1 MTIALIGFAF
11 AFLLIFLRVPIALA
25 MGVTGFLG
33 FGHLVGWPQS
43 AIMAAIVTREST
55 MSYAMVVIPLFIL
68 MGNFIA
74 GTGVSREIYHAAQ
87 AFVGHRRGGL
97 AMATVL
103 ASGGF
108 ASICG
113 SSVATVVT
121 IGKVAMPS
129 MRHYKYDDG
138 LSTASIAA
146 GATLG
151 ILIPPSVLMV
161 VYGILTETHIGKLYA
176 AGLIPGLLGVLLY
189 LAAVRYT
196 VKRSPTAAPTA
207 PLVSW
212 GDRFRSLA
220 GVWAALL
227 LFVTVIGGIYLG
239 VFTATEA
246 AGFGAFGAFII
257 ALARR
262 KLTLRKLYDI
272 LIDSARTTAILFAL
286 VIGAALFSEFL
297 NYSGV
302 HRALLEFMTQ
312 SGFSPAMIIVVIC
325 LIYVLLGM
333 VMETMS
339 MIFLTVPLFFPIVVG
354 LGFDPVWFGIILVML
369 CELGLIT
376 PPIGINLFVMRS
388 VAPDVPISKIIRGV
402 IPFISVDIV
411 RIALVAL
418 FPVIA
423 LFLPELLFS

>member
-11 AFLLIFLRVPIALA
+11 AFVLIFLRIPIAIA

-33 FGHLVGWPQS
+33 FGYLVGWPQS
-43 AIMAAIVTREST
+43 AVMTALVTRDST

-68 MGNFIA
+68 MGNFVA
-74 GTGVSREIYHAAQ
+74 GTGISREIYQAAQ

-189 LAAVRYT
+189 IVAVRWT
-196 VKRSPTAAPTA
+196 VKRNPSASPMAPR
-207 PLVSW
+207 VGW
-212 GDRFRSLA
+212 GDRLRSLA

-227 LFVTVIGGIYLG
+227 LFVIVIGGIYLG
-239 VFTATEA
+239 IFTATEA
-246 AGFGAFGAFII
+246 AGFGAFGAFTI

-262 KLTLRKLYDI
+262 KLTLRRLYDI
-272 LIDSARTTAILFAL
+272 LIDSARTTAILFSL

-302 HRALLEFMTQ
+302 HRALLDFITQ
-312 SGFSPAMIIVVIC
+312 SGFSPAMIIAMIC
-325 LIYVLLGM
+325 VIYVLLGM

-402 IPFISVDIV
+402 LPFISVDIL
-411 RIALVAL
+411 RIALVAV
-418 FPVIA
+418 FPAIA
-423 LFLPELLFS
+423 LFLPDLLFR